1 MNKLSILIPDGDDD
15 RALIV
20 VRSLA
25 NSKRFIVH
33 VLTSRNRSIIVS
45 RLCKSHKL
53 VLDEKGEDIR
63 INRVLEI
70 SRSHKIDI
78 LLPIGEVGVKF
89 VLLNLGL
96 LKKNFF
102 IPPIPNIDSLNI
114 VSDKWSLSEFSRSIG
129 LPYPKSFPLDNQLDI
144 KSLDMNYPI
153 LLKPKIGAGGIGIE
167 YFETESKLLSVLD
180 SQEGVKYHDNY
191 IIQEYI
197 EGSDIDLSALCL
209 NGEILAYTIQQPI
222 NKERKTFS
230 FGKVIKLI
238 DHSIIL
244 SLGKKCFS
252 SLKWSG
258 VAHID
263 FILDDKNNQ
272 FYMIDFNP
280 RYWGTLMGS
289 VVGGIN
295 FPYLACLTAQGI
307 QFPIPEYHNS
317 KFAILKASHLLP
329 WLFGTGYLKG
339 IPFSHTNLKYV
350 ITDPFP
356 ALKEI
361 V

>member
-1 MNKLSILIPDGDDD
+1 MNKISILIPDGDDD

-25 NSKRFIVH
+25 SSKRLSVH

-45 RLCKSHKL
+45 RLCKSHRI
-53 VLDEKGEDIR
+53 VLEENENSIR
-63 INRVLEI
+63 LNRVIEI
-70 SRSHKIDI
+70 SRNHKIDI
-78 LLPIGEVGVKF
+78 LLPIGEIGVKF
-89 VLLNLGL
+89 VLSNLGL
-96 LKKNFF
+96 LKNIFLL
-102 IPPIPNIDSLNI
+102 PPIPDLDSLNL
-114 VSDKWSLSEFSRSIG
+114 VSNKWSLNEFSKSIG
-129 LPYPKSFPLDNQLDI
+129 LPYPKSFPFDSQTDI
-144 KSLDMNYPI
+144 KSLDMNYPV
-153 LLKPKIGAGGIGIE
+153 LLKPRIGAGGIGIE
-167 YFETESKLLSVLD
+167 FFETENKLLSVLG
-180 SQEGVKYHDNY
+180 SQEGVKYRDGY

-209 NGEILAYTIQQPI
+209 DGKILAYTIQQPI
-222 NKERKTFS
+222 NKDKKSFS

-244 SLGKKCFS
+244 SLGEKCFS
-252 SLKWSG
+252 SLRWSG

-263 FILDDKNNQ
+263 FIHDYKNNQ
-272 FYMIDFNP
+272 FYAIDFNP
-280 RYWGTLMGS
+280 RFWGTLMGS
-289 VVGGIN
+289 TSVGVN

-307 QFPIPEYHNS
+307 HFPIPEYGNS
-317 KFAILKASHLLP
+317 KFAILKASHLFP
-329 WLFGTGYLKG
+329 WLFGKGYFKG

-356 ALKEI
+356 ALKEL